1 MEANIAIQLLNSTS
15 ASAETYPRA
24 VFINTDQ
31 PQVLLYK
38 THHEGTLV
46 SVQAKS
52 GGQSGTI
59 GDTNDQQ
66 GALKTSIGTQDSLTT
81 GPVPG
86 ARAV

>member
-1 MEANIAIQLLNSTS
+1 MEANIAIQFLNSTS

-31 PQVLLYK
+31 PQVLLCK
-38 THHEGTLV
+38 RHREGTLL
-46 SVQAKS
+46 SVQANS
-52 GGQSGTI
+52 GGHSGTI

-66 GALKTSIGTQDSLTT
+66 GALKTSVGTQDSLTT

-86 ARAV
+86 AGAV